1 MEIEV
6 EAGESGDCGAENP
19 LMAFTW
25 GALWSAKKAY
35 FTRFL
40 LHINAKSI

>member
-1 MEIEV
+1 VKVGEGFEKEIEV

-25 GALWSAKKAY
+25 GAL
-35 FTRFL
+35 
-40 LHINAKSI
+40 